1 MTDARRS
8 RNRPGVAARRGRHA
22 RRSRSAPP
30 IHAVILAGG
39 AGERFW
45 PASRRERPKHFLRVV
60 GKRTLLEAT
69 LARARRFARKDR
81 IWIVCGEDQAKA
93 TRKESGLPASRV
105 LVEPRRRN
113 TAMAAAWAAQRV
125 KAVDPDAVMAILS
138 ADHHI
143 PDAAAFASDIKL
155 SARAAAEA
163 DVLVTLGVKPT
174 RPETGYGYI
183 QSGPAAPGFRRL
195 RHVKRFVEKPSLPTA
210 RRYLRSGQYRWNA
223 GIFLFKA
230 SVFLAEVERH
240 APDVHRALAPLRG
253 PKART
258 RKAVE
263 SAYRRAPSLPLDV
276 AVMERSDQVWTL
288 PVDFQ
293 WSDVGTWASL
303 AEELGVGKSGPG
315 ARRLAGNRILGG
327 EALLEEASN
336 NLVWAGDRL
345 VALLGVEDLVV
356 VDTEDVTFVTKLDGV
371 SDVRRLVAKLRD
383 TGRDELT

>member
-1 MTDARRS
+1 MSEADRKRRL
-8 RNRPGVAARRGRHA
+8 P
-22 RRSRSAPP
+22 RSPP
-30 IHAVILAGG
+30 IHAVVLAGG

-45 PASRRERPKHFLRVV
+45 PASRRERPKQFLRVT
-60 GKRTLLEAT
+60 GSRTLLAAT

-81 IWIVCGEDQAKA
+81 IWVVCGEAHARA

-105 LVEPRRRN
+105 LIEPRRRN
-113 TAMAAAWAAQRV
+113 TAMAAAWAAHRV
-125 KAVDPDAVMAILS
+125 KAVDPDAVMAVLAS
-138 ADHHI
+138 DHHI
-143 PDAAAFASDIKL
+143 PDAAAFARDMKL

-163 DVLVTLGVKPT
+163 EVLVTLGVKPT

-183 QSGPAAPGFRRL
+183 QSGQAASGFRRL
-195 RHVKRFVEKPSLPTA
+195 RHVKRFVEKPDLPAA
-210 RRYLRSGQYRWNA
+210 RRYVRSGQYRWNA

-253 PKART
+253 PKARS

-263 SAYRRAPSLPLDV
+263 NAYRRAPSLPIDV
-276 AVMERSDQVWTL
+276 AVMERSKRVWTL
-288 PVDFQ
+288 PVDFR
-293 WSDVGTWASL
+293 WTDVGSWSSL
-303 AEELGVGKSGPG
+303 AEELGVGSPGRG
-315 ARRLAGNRILGG
+315 ARQAAGNRILGG

-356 VDTEDVTFVTKLDGV
+356 VDTEDVIFVTKIDGE

>member
-1 MTDARRS
+1 M
-8 RNRPGVAARRGRHA
+8 
-22 RRSRSAPP
+22 P

-60 GKRTLLEAT
+60 GKRTLLDAT
-69 LARARRFARKDR
+69 LARARRVARKDR
-81 IWIVCGEDQAKA
+81 IWIVCGAEQARA

-113 TAMAAAWAAQRV
+113 TAMAAAWAAERV
-125 KAVDPDAVMAILS
+125 RAVDPEAVMVILS

-143 PDAAAFASDIKL
+143 PDASAFASDIKL
-155 SARAAAEA
+155 SAQAAAEA
-163 DVLVTLGVKPT
+163 GVLVTLGVKPS

-195 RHVKRFVEKPSLPTA
+195 RQVKRFVEKPNLSTA

-223 GIFLFKA
+223 GIFVFKA
-230 SVFLAEVERH
+230 SVFLAEVQRC
-240 APDVHRALAPLRG
+240 APEVHRVLAPLRG

-258 RKAVE
+258 RKAIE
-263 SAYRRAPSLPLDV
+263 SAYRRAPSLPIDV
-276 AVMERSDQVWTL
+276 AVMERSNQVWTL

-303 AEELGVGKSGPG
+303 AEELGVGKPG
-315 ARRLAGNRILGG
+315 RGAHGAGGNRILGG
-327 EALLEEASN
+327 EVVIEGSTN

-345 VALLGVEDLVV
+345 VALVGVEDLVV
-356 VDTEDVTFVTKLDGV
+356 VDTQDVTFVTKLDGV